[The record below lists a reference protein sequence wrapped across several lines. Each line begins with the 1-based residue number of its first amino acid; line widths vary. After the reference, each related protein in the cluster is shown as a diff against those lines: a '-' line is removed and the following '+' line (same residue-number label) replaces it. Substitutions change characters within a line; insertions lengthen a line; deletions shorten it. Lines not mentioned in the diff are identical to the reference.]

1 MAFQQESELL
11 ECFNHHFIKMIQSGV
26 MGQINL
32 RAETI
37 NEKFNSIDDA
47 VTLSYMNVAFPSL
60 ILLGGVLISVFQLLI
75 EQDWASILRFSGG
88 VGGRAKTRGPS
99 SLGSFSAGSSASGER
114 LKIGTRAPIFSSL
127 GLNLA
132 RKFGSLFGQQCRRAL
147 YCKNVKLLGN
157 TYQRLTRPQLE
168 FQWQPLKFLCGA
180 LQNGSIKSLHDKH
193 RDFNNDI
200 WPRHYLEIHTN

>member
-1 MAFQQESELL
+1 MTFQKESELL

-75 EQDWASILRFSGG
+75 EQDWASIIRFGGG
-88 VGGRAKTRGPS
+88 VGGWARNRVP
-99 SLGSFSAGSSASGER
+99 SLGSLSAGSAASAASGASGAWVWVPKSPESQSAQNHNFV
-114 LKIGTRAPIFSSL
+114 G
-127 GLNLA
+127 
-132 RKFGSLFGQQCRRAL
+132 
-147 YCKNVKLLGN
+147 GN
-157 TYQRLTRPQLE
+157 
-168 FQWQPLKFLCGA
+168 
-180 LQNGSIKSLHDKH
+180 SM
-193 RDFNNDI
+193 
-200 WPRHYLEIHTN
+200 

>member
-75 EQDWASILRFSGG
+75 EQDWASIIRFSGG
-88 VGGRAKTRGPS
+88 VGGMAKRVP
-99 SLGSFSAGSSASGER
+99 SLGSLSAGSAGSGASGAWVWVPKSHKSPSASAASAASG
-114 LKIGTRAPIFSSL
+114 AWV
-127 GLNLA
+127 
-132 RKFGSLFGQQCRRAL
+132 GQSA
-147 YCKNVKLLGN
+147 
-157 TYQRLTRPQLE
+157 
-168 FQWQPLKFLCGA
+168 
-180 LQNGSIKSLHDKH
+180 QNHNFVGDNSM
-193 RDFNNDI
+193 
-200 WPRHYLEIHTN
+200 

>member
-1 MAFQQESELL
+1 MAFQKESELL

-75 EQDWASILRFSGG
+75 EQDWASVIRFGGG
-88 VGGRAKTRGPS
+88 VGGWSKKRVP
-99 SLGSFSAGSSASGER
+99 SLGSLSAGSAASAASGASGAWVWVP
-114 LKIGTRAPIFSSL
+114 KSPNSPSAQNHNFVG
-127 GLNLA
+127 
-132 RKFGSLFGQQCRRAL
+132 
-147 YCKNVKLLGN
+147 GN
-157 TYQRLTRPQLE
+157 
-168 FQWQPLKFLCGA
+168 
-180 LQNGSIKSLHDKH
+180 SM
-193 RDFNNDI
+193 
-200 WPRHYLEIHTN
+200 